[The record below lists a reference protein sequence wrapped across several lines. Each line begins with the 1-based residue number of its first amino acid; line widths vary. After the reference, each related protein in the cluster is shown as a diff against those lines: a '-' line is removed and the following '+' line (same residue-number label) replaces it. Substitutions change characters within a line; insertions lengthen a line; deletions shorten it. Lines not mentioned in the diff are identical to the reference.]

1 MIRSRKP
8 GADPAAV
15 LCGRARHTGRRGELG
30 TAIIEVTWLGL
41 LLMIPLVYVIVTLV
55 TVQRSAFGATE
66 AARAAGRAFILAPD
80 PVTAR
85 ERAYEAA
92 RLAML
97 DQGAPFEP
105 ANLVLECGPTPD
117 ACLQPG
123 SSVLVTVDLDVRLPL
138 VPSVF
143 GRPAGSIAVA
153 ATHTELY
160 GTFREGSP

>member
-92 RLAML
+92 RQAML

-105 ANLVLECGPTPD
+105 AWWATVS
-117 ACLQPG
+117 AFVRQR
-123 SSVLVTVDLDVRLPL
+123 SVHGRTRRRLALPRL
-138 VPSVF
+138 
-143 GRPAGSIAVA
+143 R
-153 ATHTELY
+153 
-160 GTFREGSP
+160 

>member
-80 PVTAR
+80 PGTAR

-153 ATHTELY
+153 ATHTEPY

>member
-1 MIRSRKP
+1 MIRRRKLGVAARV
-8 GADPAAV
+8 GAGPAGGV
-15 LCGRARHTGRRGELG
+15 VRRRGEWG
-30 TAIIEVTWLGL
+30 TAIIEVTWVGL

-55 TVQRSAFGATE
+55 TVQRSAYGATE

-123 SSVLVTVDLDVRLPL
+123 SSVRVRVDLDVRLPL

-153 ATHTELY
+153 ATHIEPY
-160 GTFREGSP
+160 GIYREGAS

>member
-1 MIRSRKP
+1 MIRHRKP
-8 GADPAAV
+8 GVPGPVASS
-15 LCGRARHTGRRGELG
+15 RAERGVRPRGEWG
-30 TAIIEVTWLGL
+30 TAIIEVTWVGL

-97 DQGAPFEP
+97 DQRAPFEP
-105 ANLVLECGPTPD
+105 ANLMLECGPTPD

-123 SSVLVTVDLDVRLPL
+123 SSVRVRVDLDVRLPL

-153 ATHTELY
+153 ATHIEPY
-160 GTFREGSP
+160 GTFREGAS